1 MCRVSRRERKI
12 ESLCPRTEL
21 HLLNALLFFVHE
33 LSNRRCSSFLQGMPL
48 VHRLHS
54 YLCYFIC
61 ILDWTCRGNCL
72 CCAVGNNTVLQ
83 LRCTA
88 DGRHS
93 NHSKR
98 YKTKPTR
105 SIQVH
110 LADPTHHLLPFN
122 RVAKKIQVPS
132 AQQH

>member
-1 MCRVSRRERKI
+1 M
-12 ESLCPRTEL
+12 LFHL
-21 HLLNALLFFVHE
+21 HPGLDLPWK
-33 LSNRRCSSFLQGMPL
+33 LSM
-48 VHRLHS
+48 LH
-54 YLCYFIC
+54 
-61 ILDWTCRGNCL
+61 
-72 CCAVGNNTVLQ
+72 NTVLQ

-93 NHSKR
+93 IHSKR

>member
-1 MCRVSRRERKI
+1 MEIVYVCAAGNWSI
-12 ESLCPRTEL
+12 GT
-21 HLLNALLFFVHE
+21 
-33 LSNRRCSSFLQGMPL
+33 SNLKNS
-48 VHRLHS
+48 
-54 YLCYFIC
+54 
-61 ILDWTCRGNCL
+61 
-72 CCAVGNNTVLQ
+72 VLQ
-83 LRCTA
+83 LGQAWLRCTA
-88 DGRHS
+88 D